1 MVETV
6 ASGRF
11 MAINRFKLLPLK
23 VKVLLVS
30 ITIIFTLAILL
41 SIPTLLQ
48 HTIHNNGYKETLDP
62 HSGQIIASS
71 NAHPEN
77 YGKPQAMPLSIG
89 YESLINHGMSFDKST
104 QVALVLAAY
113 YQHKNV
119 TEHSNVKLVSIG
131 KDLNHY
137 NDSSDTYSIYDT
149 TIKLDD
155 NNNLIPLRIKDLNDM
170 SKYHFLIQL
179 KLGGDYQTIYE
190 TNDDISQFVQ

>member
-1 MVETV
+1 MVV
-6 ASGRF
+6 SGRF
-11 MAINRFKLLPLK
+11 TLNNKFSALPPKLKL
-23 VKVLLVS
+23 VLLS
-30 ITIIFTLAILL
+30 IVIVFTLAIIL
-41 SIPTLLQ
+41 SIPSLLQ
-48 HTIHNNGYKETLDP
+48 RTNPKNGYKKVYDS
-62 HSGQIIASS
+62 HSGQIIIESDAS
-71 NAHPEN
+71 PEN
-77 YGKPQAMPLSIG
+77 YGIPKDTPNVIG
-89 YESLINHGMSFDKST
+89 TNVLIDRGVSFDKST

-155 NNNLIPLRIKDLNDM
+155 DNNLIPLRIKDLNDM